1 MKNNIFI
8 RAHRDALTRAIHES
22 PANNNLPQRKS
33 IRLKNYDYSQN
44 GAYFITICTQN
55 REYLFGRVGA
65 IHESPEM
72 ILNENGKIVDSVLES
87 LSKRFPIE
95 LDIYQIMPNH
105 VHMIVCIVD
114 HERAIRESPVNGN
127 NQNVSIGDFGY

>member
-8 RAHRDALTRAIHES
+8 RAHRDAPLQSGGSR
-22 PANNNLPQRKS
+22 PAPTSNQ
-33 IRLKNYDYSQN
+33 
-44 GAYFITICTQN
+44 TQT
-55 REYLFGRVGA
+55 VGA

>member
-1 MKNNIFI
+1 
-8 RAHRDALTRAIHES
+8 
-22 PANNNLPQRKS
+22 
-33 IRLKNYDYSQN
+33 
-44 GAYFITICTQN
+44 
-55 REYLFGRVGA
+55 
-65 IHESPEM
+65 M